1 MSRVHPAVAGS
12 GLAATRSRLESLITR
27 LTTSLPRQYA
37 ATLLNDAKPLL
48 IPSADERHLEETLL
62 HVALANQRDDPEYGA
77 VARDLL
83 LRRIYR
89 DALAS
94 PTPTLQAYRAAFAT
108 YLEQGVEQ
116 GLLDVR
122 LLAFAEAAAWLEPER
137 DRSIK
142 YLGLAT
148 LADRYL
154 IKEVESAQ
162 LIETPQFLFMR
173 VALGTALAEGEP
185 LEWAVR
191 FYERMSTLR
200 YLPGTPTLFN
210 AGTPHHQ
217 LSSCYVYD
225 IHDDLTHILETT
237 RDFGLLAKYAG
248 GVGTS
253 VAKLRAMGSPV
264 RGVSGR
270 SSGLIPFINMYDALF
285 KAIDQ
290 GGRRRGTLA
299 VYLEPWHLELSEF
312 LDLRRNSGDHYRRAH
327 SIDTVLWISDEFMRR
342 VEADEAWTLFDPA
355 VAEDLTELYGDVF
368 AERYGELERR
378 AQEGALPERSF
389 RVVRARETMNQILAA
404 LQETSHPWITFKDA
418 FNARSPNKQVGVIH
432 SSNLCT
438 EIGLPTDKDHI
449 AVCNLASINLAK
461 HVTDGEL
468 DWRELEISV
477 RLAVRQLDNVID
489 VNFYPSDKAARSN
502 HYIRPVGLGVMGF
515 AEFTQTLGVAYGSA
529 KARQLTSDV
538 FAFMN
543 YHATDES
550 ANLAQEKGS
559 YPAFEGSTW
568 SHGQLTA
575 DTLADADD
583 ERGFVAKA
591 ECSSLPLDW
600 PALREKVERGMRNSV
615 VSAVAPTATI
625 GLIAG
630 TSPSLDPYF
639 ANVFARNTLSGK
651 FLEFNPG
658 LVRDLKTR
666 GLWDE
671 VKDQLI
677 AERGDLTFLNVP
689 QELKDLYQT
698 AFRIEPD
705 AYLDIA
711 ARAQVYVDQGIS
723 RNMYLTTRNVGEM
736 REVYLSAWKRGL
748 KSTYYLFMQP
758 RMSAEQS
765 TVAVNKTKK
774 KPKWV
779 GLLHQ
784 PAEPA
789 SLSEADTCSLDEGC
803 DSCQ

>member
-1 MSRVHPAVAGS
+1 MSQIHPAVARG

-48 IPSADERHLEETLL
+48 IPLADERHLEETLL
-62 HVALANQRDDPEYGA
+62 HVALANQRDDPEYGM

-264 RGVSGR
+264 RGVSGK

-299 VYLEPWHLELSEF
+299 VYLEPWHLELPEF

-342 VEADEAWTLFDPA
+342 VECDEPWTLFDPA
-355 VAEDLTELYGDVF
+355 VAEDLTELYGNAY
-368 AERYGELERR
+368 AERYGELERQ
-378 AQEGALPERSF
+378 AQAGVLPARSF

-461 HVTDGEL
+461 HVTDGAL
-468 DWRELEISV
+468 DWPELETSV

-502 HYIRPVGLGVMGF
+502 HHIRPIGLGVMGF
-515 AEFTQTLGVAYGSA
+515 AELTQTLGFAYGSA

-550 ANLAQEKGS
+550 ANLAQDKGT
-559 YPAFEGSTW
+559 YPAFAGSTW

-575 DTLADADD
+575 DTLTGADV
-583 ERGFVAKA
+583 ERRFVAET

-600 PALREKVERGMRNSV
+600 PALREKVGRGMRNSV

-651 FLEFNPG
+651 FLEFNPS
-658 LVRDLKTR
+658 LVRDLKAR
-666 GLWDE
+666 GLWDK

-677 AERGDLTFLNVP
+677 AERGDLTFLDVP

-723 RNMYLTTRNVGEM
+723 RNMYLTTRDVGEM

-774 KPKWV
+774 KPQWV

-784 PAEPA
+784 SAQQA
-789 SLSEADTCSLDEGC
+789 SVPDANTCALEEGC
-803 DSCQ
+803 ESCQ

>member
-1 MSRVHPAVAGS
+1 MSVIHAAAACGAEVAV
-12 GLAATRSRLESLITR
+12 TSRLEPLVAQ
-27 LTTSLPRQYA
+27 LTTPLPEGFA
-37 ATLLNDAKPLL
+37 ATLLEGAKTLL
-48 IPSADERHLEETLL
+48 GPAADEAQLEETLL
-62 HVALANQRDDPEYGA
+62 QVALANQRDDPEYA
-77 VARDLL
+77 TVARDLL
-83 LRRIYR
+83 LRRVYR

-94 PTPTLQAYRAAFAT
+94 PLPTVEGYRAAFET
-108 YLEQGVEQ
+108 YLKEGVAQ
-116 GLLDVR
+116 GLLDAR
-122 LLAFAEAAAWLEPER
+122 LLNFAEAAAWLEPER
-137 DRSIK
+137 DRLVA

-154 IKEVESAQ
+154 VREAETAR
-162 LIETPQFLFMR
+162 LLETPQFLFMR
-173 VALGTALAEGEP
+173 VALGVALLEQQP

-225 IHDDLTHILETT
+225 VHDDLIHILETAH
-237 RDFGLLAKYAG
+237 DFGLLAKYAG

-253 VAKLRAMGSPV
+253 VAKLRALGSPV

-270 SSGLIPFINMYDALF
+270 SSGLIPFVNMYDALF

-299 VYLEPWHLELSEF
+299 VYLEPWHLELPEF

-327 SIDTVLWISDEFMRR
+327 SIDTVLWIPDEFLRR
-342 VEADEAWTLFDPA
+342 VEADRSWTLFDPA
-355 VAEDLTELYGDVF
+355 VAEDLTELYGDTF
-368 AERYGELERR
+368 ASRYGELERQ
-378 AQEGALPERSF
+378 AQAGALPDRSF
-389 RVVRARETMNQILAA
+389 RVVRARETLNQILAA

-449 AVCNLASINLAK
+449 AVCNLASINLAR
-461 HVTDGEL
+461 HLADGAL
-468 DWRELEISV
+468 DWPELETSV

-502 HYIRPVGLGVMGF
+502 HQIRPVGLGVMGF
-515 AEFTQTLGVAYGSA
+515 AELTQALGFAYGSPE
-529 KARQLTSDV
+529 ARRLTSDV

-550 ANLAQEKGS
+550 ADLAAEKGV
-559 YPAFEGSTW
+559 YPAFAGSTW
-568 SHGQLTA
+568 AHGQLTA
-575 DTLADADD
+575 DTVAQADS
-583 ERGFVAKA
+583 ERGFATQA
-591 ECSSLPLDW
+591 ERSTLPLDW
-600 PALREKVERGMRNSV
+600 PALREKVARGMRNSV

-639 ANVFARNTLSGK
+639 ANIFARNTLSGK

-658 LVRDLKTR
+658 LVRDLKAR
-666 GLWDE
+666 GLWEEVRDE
-671 VKDQLI
+671 LI
-677 AERGDLTFLNVP
+677 AERGELTALEVP

-698 AFRIEPD
+698 AFQVEPD
-705 AYLDIA
+705 AYLDVA

-723 RNMYLTTRNVGEM
+723 RNLYLTSRDLGEM

-748 KSTYYLFMQP
+748 KSTYYLFVQP

-774 KPKWV
+774 KPRWG
-779 GLLHQ
+779 GLLKRS
-784 PAEPA
+784 AEATAPP
-789 SLSEADTCSLDEGC
+789 EADACSVGEGC
-803 DSCQ
+803 ESCQ